1 MAIVHINKDNFKEL
15 VIDGDK
21 PVFVDFF
28 ATWCGPC
35 KMQGP
40 ILEQMSDE
48 MNDKVIIGKIDIDEC
63 LEIAQEYGILSVP
76 TMILFQKG
84 AETARA
90 VGFRQKA
97 QLEDL
102 INGKLDGKKE

>member
-15 VIDGDK
+15 LEGDK

-40 ILEQMSDE
+40 ILEQMSDA
-48 MNDKVIIGKIDIDEC
+48 MADKIVIGKVDIDEC
-63 LEIAQEYGILSVP
+63 LEIAQNYGIMSVP
-76 TMILFQKG
+76 TMILFNKG
-84 AETARA
+84 AEAARA

-97 QLEDL
+97 QLEEL
-102 INGKLDGKKE
+102 INSKLES